1 MYVCMYVCM
10 QMQSTLMIYIKILV
24 LQQWRCRYHTETL
37 RFEYRPSHSN
47 LRLAEMTPSDHC
59 YLVRLPKMCHLILK
73 AYMYMM

>member
-1 MYVCMYVCM
+1 MYVCMCANAVDSDDIH
-10 QMQSTLMIYIKILV
+10 QILV